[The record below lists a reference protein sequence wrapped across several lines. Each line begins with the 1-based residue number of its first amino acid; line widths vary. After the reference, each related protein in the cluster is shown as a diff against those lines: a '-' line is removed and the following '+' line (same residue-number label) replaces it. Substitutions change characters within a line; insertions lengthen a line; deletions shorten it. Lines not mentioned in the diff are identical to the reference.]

1 MSVLLLRQAGAR
13 SALSARQ
20 AGEVAPAAGEHD
32 RSDEAENP
40 GEYELP
46 LVVDIGEVRDL
57 TAGSASSGNKDANSQ
72 YYW

>member
-1 MSVLLLRQAGAR
+1 MSMLLMRQAGAR
-13 SALSARQ
+13 SALPARQ
-20 AGEVAPAAGEHD
+20 AGEAAPSAGQHG
-32 RSDEAENP
+32 RPGEAENP
-40 GEYELP
+40 GEYALP

>member
-1 MSVLLLRQAGAR
+1 MSMLLMRRAGAR
-13 SALSARQ
+13 SALSARR
-20 AGEVAPAAGEHD
+20 AGEVAPAAGKHG
-32 RSDEAENP
+32 RPGEAENP
-40 GEYELP
+40 DAYALP

>member
-1 MSVLLLRQAGAR
+1 MSMLLLRQAGAR

-20 AGEVAPAAGEHD
+20 AAEVAPATRKPD
-32 RSDEAENP
+32 RSGVAENP